1 MDGDDAYLA
10 AHNAARSGER
20 DNLPAV
26 GSPGLVQKRLIV
38 WGPDGVP
45 RPSSVPALTSQGI
58 SDLAAVAASLP
69 YKLRPLKTFPPLS
82 KDASAVEKGRRQQEE
97 EEAQREYEDE
107 LEFQG
112 MTNAE
117 VMIIRMA
124 RTAASGDQAAAD
136 RMLDRIL
143 GRPKQSVETKSMS
156 MTYADVLKEK
166 AARAAAVDAVCE
178 IVKDD
183 LEGLL

>member
-1 MDGDDAYLA
+1 MV
-10 AHNAARSGER
+10 N
-20 DNLPAV
+20 
-26 GSPGLVQKRLIV
+26 KRMIV

-45 RPSSVPALTSQGI
+45 RPSSVPALTPQGI
-58 SDLAAVAASLP
+58 GDLSAVALSLP
-69 YKLRPLKTFPPLS
+69 YKLKPLKTFPPLS
-82 KDASAVEKGRRQQEE
+82 KDASAVEKGRRQLEE

-117 VMIIRMA
+117 VMIIRLA
-124 RTAASGDQAAAD
+124 RAAAAGD
-136 RMLDRIL
+136 KEATASILDRTL
-143 GRPKQSVETKSMS
+143 GRPKQSVESKSMT

-183 LEGLL
+183 LEGLV